1 MATYGYISNNEL
13 YHHGILGQKWGV
25 RRYQNAD
32 GSLTAQGKARYG
44 SGKIK
49 STIKRNINSNIET
62 MNKVKNAAK
71 RNVNSNIETMNKVK
85 NAAKKNASDNINT
98 LKSIPGKV
106 KNLSPETKKKIVIGA
121 LAVIGTAAAVGGT
134 VYAVKNPAVVSN
146 ILSKIGRTAVG
157 AATSVANKV
166 GQIKANRQMKIA
178 DKLSKAVAGTGNITK
193 DAKIIGKYGSLD
205 DVSNLLNDANRSRQ
219 LQSSLSATKSLAP
232 KLRLLGDEG
241 LKAITKAT
249 AMENASDKLNSMI
262 RENYGL
268 GRIGKTVAGATA
280 LTGSLVAG
288 KKIFNDLNS
297 VYSTKDL
304 PVVKDYL
311 NSANGQ
317 NAKKMVDNMNK
328 TIFGESVDELN
339 KKKG

>member
-49 STIKRNINSNIET
+49 STIKRN
-62 MNKVKNAAK
+62 
-71 RNVNSNIETMNKVK
+71 VNSNIETMNKIK
-85 NAAKKNASDNINT
+85 NTAKKNASDNINT

-134 VYAVKNPAVVSN
+134 VYAVKNPAVISK
-146 ILSKIGRTAVG
+146 IISKIGNTAVSAG
-157 AATSVANKV
+157 KAAITKV
-166 GQIKANRQMKIA
+166 DDLRRARNLNVA
-178 DKLSKAVAGTGNITK
+178 DKLGKAMAGTGDIVK
-193 DAKIIGKYGSLD
+193 DAKVVKKYGSLA
-205 DVSNLLNDANRSRQ
+205 DVTDFVGKHGNA
-219 LQSSLSATKSLAP
+219 LQGSISATNVLRP
-232 KLRLLGDEG
+232 KLKNMGQLGKDTMLAAVGMEG
-241 LKAITKAT
+241 TG
-249 AMENASDKLNSMI
+249 DKLTKMV

-268 GRIGKTVAGATA
+268 GRVGKTIAGTTA

-297 VYSTKDL
+297 AYSTKDL

-311 NSANGQ
+311 NSKNGQ
-317 NAKKMVDNMNK
+317 NAKKIVDNMNK
-328 TIFGESVDELN
+328 TIFGEPVDELN